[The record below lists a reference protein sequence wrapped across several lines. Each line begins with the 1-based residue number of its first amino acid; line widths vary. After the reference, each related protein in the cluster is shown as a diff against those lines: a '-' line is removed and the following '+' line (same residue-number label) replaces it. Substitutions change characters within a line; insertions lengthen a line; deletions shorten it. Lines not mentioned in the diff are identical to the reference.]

1 MSEDKNCNLIPE
13 GHSNIHCLWWK
24 VKNNTLK
31 EVIRSAI
38 RRISFDIPDFK
49 PKWSDVP
56 EEKIDEWYDYVFGYD
71 VTQWK
76 PRADAHY
83 MNHTN
88 YIIEYRLRDKKLK
101 INVTDKAKEYII
113 EQSYDEKKMFVI
125 GKPACRRLC
134 AFAHGSGPGGGFHLA
149 HCQCRFR
156 GRSGPRKFV
165 YDR

>member
-13 GHSNIHCLWWK
+13 GHSNIHCLWWN
-24 VKNNTLK
+24 VKNITLK

-76 PRADAHY
+76 PSRTDIHDV
-83 MNHTN
+83 NHTN
-88 YIIEYRLRDKKLK
+88 FIIEYRLRDLRGIIIDFFMEKFNIEFEFEHQRYKWGNNVEPERK
-101 INVTDKAKEYII
+101 EIN
-113 EQSYDEKKMFVI
+113 EQ
-125 GKPACRRLC
+125 A
-134 AFAHGSGPGGGFHLA
+134 
-149 HCQCRFR
+149 
-156 GRSGPRKFV
+156 
-165 YDR
+165 